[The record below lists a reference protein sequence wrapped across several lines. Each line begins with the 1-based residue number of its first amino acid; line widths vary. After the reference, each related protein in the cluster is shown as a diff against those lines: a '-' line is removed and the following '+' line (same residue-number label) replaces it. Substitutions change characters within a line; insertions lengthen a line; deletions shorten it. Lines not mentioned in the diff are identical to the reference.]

1 MMQKWIGGLILVICI
16 LGVCSDTDA
25 RDVRDIVKIAND
37 VVVEEG
43 EHVGDAV
50 AVGGNVTVKG
60 TVEGD
65 AVAVGGS
72 VTLESRAIVE
82 GDVVSIGG
90 KIHKAPGAKI
100 HNDMVEVDAPG
111 ISSFK
116 NAMPEWHWRSWLQ
129 GFRIVTF
136 IGFIALALLI
146 VAIMPRQIGLISN
159 AIESDTLKTVL
170 WGLLGMALIVPG
182 ALLLTMSIVGI
193 PLVPVELILVVC
205 AAITGYIAIAQL
217 IGKKMA
223 IALKRTDLPIFWE
236 TFWGVFMLG
245 IIGFVP
251 VLGWLVKGIAS
262 LIGFGAVILTLVRI
276 KAADL

>member
-1 MMQKWIGGLILVICI
+1 MQKWISGLILVICI
-16 LGVCSDTDA
+16 FGVYSNTDA
-25 RDVRDIVKIAND
+25 KNVKDIVKIGND

-43 EHVGDAV
+43 ERVGDAV
-50 AVGGNVTVKG
+50 AVGGNVTVRG

-72 VTLESRAIVE
+72 VTLGPQAIVE
-82 GDVVSIGG
+82 GDAVSVGG
-90 KIHKAPGAKI
+90 RIHKDLGAKI
-100 HNDMVEVDAPG
+100 HSDMVEVDVPG

-116 NAMPEWHWRSWLQ
+116 PSMPEWHWRRWFW
-129 GFRIVTF
+129 GFRMVTF
-136 IGFIALALLI
+136 IGCLALALLI
-146 VAIMPRQIGLISN
+146 VAIMPRQIGLISD
-159 AIESDTLKTVL
+159 AIEKDTLKTVL
-170 WGLLGMALIVPG
+170 WGLLGIALIVPG

-205 AAITGYIAIAQL
+205 AAIIGYIAIAQL

-262 LIGFGAVILTLVRI
+262 LIGFGAVILTLVRV